1 MKKRFSNILSFSVLS
16 LILLSSCSLYRPN
29 SSHSDKE
36 SSLEESTPL
45 IISEE
50 SEIESIIPSEEES
63 LSLESSIE
71 EESVLP
77 SEEESEP
84 IESSVES
91 TESSIEE
98 SLLESKSEEEIP
110 LSEEGSIVPSE
121 IESEEESNPVS
132 VSEEESLFPSEEES
146 AIESEEE
153 SIPEESE
160 ESLLPSE
167 EESIIESEEE
177 SIVESEE
184 ESLPVSEE
192 SSIEESESE
201 PLSGTHTIEIYASND
216 FHGHVLEDGSSMG
229 LEYYGTF
236 MKEKGKEY
244 NTLTLD
250 QGDTW
255 QGSIYSNINHG
266 HLINDVMCY
275 ARLDARTLG
284 NHDFD
289 WGIEKIQDNTT
300 REYDDYRIPVLG
312 ANVYDYDFDRKIES
326 DVFRSD
332 LCQKSVSYTL
342 ESGVKVG
349 VVGVIGGNQISS
361 ISSMYTMD
369 VCFKNHIKAIKD
381 EATRLRDEDGCH
393 VVIASCHCGEEDLLE
408 NELGRYVDLVLCAH
422 THREEYSTEN
432 GVLFA
437 QFGCNNQQIGHI
449 TLTYNASSNEVT
461 NTEYESL
468 SSTAVKNRVPSIDP
482 TIHQLVSDAV
492 EDCED
497 EANVVVANNVSGYF
511 DKNNK
516 SVNVM
521 CKAIM
526 DKVVE
531 EGMNDVILS
540 YCNNARSYLPYNQWT
555 YANLYDSFPFDNLIY
570 IIEVSGYEIQNEIM
584 QYNRICRHPSF
595 DGNIDTSKTY
605 KIACLDYLAFHTNS
619 SRYFDYFPD
628 NKGNY
633 VSLLCSDNYRILL
646 REWLIDNGYNKGK
659 SIYSS
664 DFDSSLEMFSTS
676 FNLY

>member
-77 SEEESEP
+77 SEEESLPAESEEESEP

-91 TESSIEE
+91 TESYIEE
-98 SLLESKSEEEIP
+98 SLLESKSEEES
-110 LSEEGSIVPSE
+110 LVPSE
-121 IESEEESNPVS
+121 AESEEESNPVS
-132 VSEEESLFPSEEES
+132 VSEEESLFLSEEES
-146 AIESEEE
+146 A
-153 SIPEESE
+153 
-160 ESLLPSE
+160 SE

-177 SIVESEE
+177 SIIESEEESLPVSEEESVVPSEE

-236 MKEKGKEY
+236 MKEKGEEY

-437 QFGCNNQQIGHI
+437 P
-449 TLTYNASSNEVT
+449 E
-461 NTEYESL
+461 L
-468 SSTAVKNRVPSIDP
+468 SK
-482 TIHQLVSDAV
+482 
-492 EDCED
+492 
-497 EANVVVANNVSGYF
+497 
-511 DKNNK
+511 
-516 SVNVM
+516 
-521 CKAIM
+521 
-526 DKVVE
+526 
-531 EGMNDVILS
+531 
-540 YCNNARSYLPYNQWT
+540 
-555 YANLYDSFPFDNLIY
+555 
-570 IIEVSGYEIQNEIM
+570 
-584 QYNRICRHPSF
+584 
-595 DGNIDTSKTY
+595 
-605 KIACLDYLAFHTNS
+605 
-619 SRYFDYFPD
+619 
-628 NKGNY
+628 
-633 VSLLCSDNYRILL
+633 
-646 REWLIDNGYNKGK
+646 
-659 SIYSS
+659 
-664 DFDSSLEMFSTS
+664 
-676 FNLY
+676 